1 MPFIN
6 TNDNYVKEYCKT
18 HPETELY
25 LNELIELK
33 NKHLVKYGIPEKG
46 GLEEFYS
53 LFPVA
58 FSH

>member
-18 HPETELY
+18 HPEAELY

-33 NKHLVKYGIPEKG
+33 NKPDRTAPVKGQ
-46 GLEEFYS
+46 
-53 LFPVA
+53 LFG
-58 FSH
+58 